1 MSRDQ
6 WALLVS
12 RDAGVSW
19 EKQALP
25 SSSFEI
31 GYDLLFSPVRA
42 SDMVFFDSSAREV
55 RFHMCA
61 YLTGWQNGVV

>member
-1 MSRDQ
+1 VSRDQ
-6 WALLVS
+6 SALLVS
-12 RDAGVSW
+12 KDAGVSW

-42 SDMVFFDSSAREV
+42 SDMVVFDSSAGEV
-55 RFHMCA
+55 RFHVA
-61 YLTGWQNGVV
+61 Y